1 MPTATQLL
9 HYRFDVV
16 KIARA
21 APWITLAAGLVVVVS
36 VNACSRDAGGEH
48 VKTAQRQ
55 RQVHL
60 VQLVTVQEQA
70 LRYLTDR
77 AGSLR
82 ASRQVKVFNQE
93 EGRITKVLVHEGDR
107 VRPGQVLV
115 RLDDL
120 LLRAELD
127 KIMANLRQAQAD
139 VKRLQSL
146 HAKRLV
152 AEEQL
157 NRTRTTLAV
166 TRAEERLLRA
176 RIGYM
181 TIAAPFA
188 GRIARRLIEPG
199 DVAPKHTHLL
209 TLIDPSS
216 LVTDVQV
223 SELVLPDLKVG
234 DPADVRID
242 ALGKQTYPGRIL
254 RIYPTIDPSTR
265 LGQIEVA
272 LKPVPEGARPGQFC
286 RVTLRTGDKARLV
299 IPLAALRRDGKDE
312 YVFLFNDEDSKVR
325 RTTVRSGLRLA
336 DMIEIRAGLK
346 AGERIVAKGFLG
358 LSGGQVVKPVNAEK
372 AGPASNA

>member
-1 MPTATQLL
+1 MRAT
-9 HYRFDVV
+9 
-16 KIARA
+16 ARA
-21 APWITLAAGLVVVVS
+21 VYWITVAAGFAALVS
-36 VNACSRDAGGEH
+36 ASACSRDAGGED
-48 VKTAQRQ
+48 VKARQAQ

-60 VQLVTVQEQA
+60 VELIQVQEQA
-70 LRYLTDR
+70 LRYLADR

-82 ASRQVKVFNQE
+82 AARQVKLFNQE
-93 EGRITKVLVHEGDR
+93 EGRVTEVLVHEGDQIK
-107 VRPGQVLV
+107 PGQVLI
-115 RLDDL
+115 RLDDRL
-120 LLRAELD
+120 LHAELD
-127 KIMANLRQAQAD
+127 KIMANLRQAEVD
-139 VKRLQSL
+139 VQRLQGL
-146 HAKRLV
+146 NAKRLI

-157 NRTRTTLAV
+157 NRALTTLEV
-166 TRAEERLLRA
+166 NRAEERLLRT

-181 TIAAPFA
+181 SIAAPFA

-242 ALGKQTYPGRIL
+242 ALGEQAYPGRIL

-286 RVTLRTGDKARLV
+286 RVTLRTGDRAHLV
-299 IPLAALRRDGKDE
+299 IPIAALRRDGDGE
-312 YVFLFNDEDSKVR
+312 YVFLFDGKNNKVR
-325 RTTVRSGLRLA
+325 RATVRSGLRLA
-336 DMIEIRAGLK
+336 DMIEVRAGLK
-346 AGERIVAKGFLG
+346 AGEQIVGKGFLG
-358 LSGGQVVKPVNAEK
+358 LSDGQVVTPVNGEK
-372 AGPASNA
+372 AGAASGA

>member
-1 MPTATQLL
+1 MRRISGVNKPFARIAASAVALVCMFVATACTQ
-9 HYRFDVV
+9 
-16 KIARA
+16 
-21 APWITLAAGLVVVVS
+21 
-36 VNACSRDAGGEH
+36 DAGGEH
-48 VKTAQRQ
+48 MNTTQRQ
-55 RQVHL
+55 QQVHL
-60 VQLVTVQEQA
+60 VELTIVQVQA

-93 EGRITKVLVHEGDR
+93 EGRITKVLVHEGDW

-115 RLDDL
+115 RLDDR

-127 KIMANLRQAQAD
+127 KIMATLRQAEAD

-146 HAKRLV
+146 NAKRLV

-157 NRTRTTLAV
+157 NRTRTTLEIS
-166 TRAEERLLRA
+166 RAEERLLGA

-188 GRIARRLIEPG
+188 GRIAQRLIEPG

-234 DPADVRID
+234 DSADVRID
-242 ALGKQTYPGRIL
+242 ALGEQAYRGRIL

-272 LKPVPEGARPGQFC
+272 LNPVPEGARPGQFC

-299 IPLAALRRDGKDE
+299 IPLAALRRDGEDE
-312 YVFLFNDEDSKVR
+312 YVFLFNHEDSKVR
-325 RTTVRSGLRLA
+325 RMTVHSGVRLA

-358 LSGGQVVKPVNAEK
+358 LSDGQVVKPVNAEQ
-372 AGPASNA
+372 AGPAGNA

>member
-1 MPTATQLL
+1 M
-9 HYRFDVV
+9 
-16 KIARA
+16 
-21 APWITLAAGLVVVVS
+21 VVVS
-36 VNACSRDAGGEH
+36 VSACSRDAGGQN
-48 VKTAQRQ
+48 VKSTQSQ

-60 VQLVTVQEQA
+60 VELVKVQEQA
-70 LRYLTDR
+70 LRYLADR

-82 ASRQVKVFNQE
+82 AARQVKLFNQE
-93 EGRITKVLVHEGDR
+93 EGRITEVLAHEGDW
-107 VRPGQVLV
+107 VREGHVLI
-115 RLDDL
+115 RLDDRL
-120 LLRAELD
+120 LHAELD
-127 KIMANLRQAQAD
+127 KILANLRQAEVD

-146 HAKRLV
+146 NAKRLV

-157 NRTRTTLAV
+157 NRALTTLEV
-166 TRAEERLLRA
+166 NRAEERLLRT

-188 GRIARRLIEPG
+188 GRIAQRLIEPG

-223 SELVLPDLKVG
+223 SELVLPDLQVG

-242 ALGKQTYPGRIL
+242 ALGEQAYPGHIL
-254 RIYPTIDPSTR
+254 RIYPAIDPSTR

-272 LKPVPEGARPGQFC
+272 LKPVPKGARPGQFC
-286 RVTLRTGDKARLV
+286 RVTLRTGDRPHLV
-299 IPLAALRRDGKDE
+299 IPIAALRRDGKDE
-312 YVFLFNDEDSKVR
+312 YVFLFNGENGKVS
-325 RTTVRSGLRLA
+325 RTKVRSGLRLA

-358 LSGGQVVKPVNAEK
+358 LSDGQVVKPVSAEK
-372 AGPASNA
+372 AGSAGDA